1 MVFSLKFEF
10 NNYGLKRV
18 SKQERF
24 LNKAEWQKEAQ
35 GATKSTNEKAFSL
48 PIKVTKSPRKLL
60 RGL

>member
-24 LNKAEWQKEAQ
+24 LNKTEWQKEAQ
-35 GATKSTNEKAFSL
+35 GGDKEHKAKKRL
-48 PIKVTKSPRKLL
+48 TTYKVKKAHVTYYA
-60 RGL
+60 GF